1 MRSRIFVG
9 IILFVFGILIIGL
22 YYTQVVKHSV
32 YKELSENNR
41 VRVLRLASPR
51 GRIFDRKG
59 RLLVNNRISFDIEVI
74 YQEVKAKKKVA
85 RILAGLLDIDKNKL
99 LKRIE
104 KAKDRPFVPVMVA
117 EDIDKEKAIRVEE
130 TKLDLPGIVVTTR
143 PLRNYIYK
151 NAFSHVIGYLGKI
164 SEPELR
170 KYKTYGYDMQDYVGK
185 DGVERTFNEY
195 LRGTDGGLQVEVDS
209 RGRQLRNLAVK
220 EPTAGKD
227 LYLTLDLELQKFCEE
242 ILSKKRGAIV
252 AMDPQTGAV
261 LALVSGPNFDP
272 NIFVSANNDKEKTL
286 LLNNKGTFPMMNRAT
301 GGAHPPGSV
310 FKIVVAIAALETD
323 KFNDKKTFVCNGS
336 YRVGNR
342 TFHCWREKGHGTLNI
357 IEGIK
362 NSCNVFFYQL
372 GLLLGVDTISKYAS
386 KLGLGEATGIE
397 LPGELKG
404 IVPTVH
410 WKRRKLKEPWFK
422 GETANYS
429 IGQGYLL
436 VTPLQIARSV
446 SVVANGGRLVKPFIV
461 EKIEDIKL
469 EHENSKEL
477 GLSKNTMRVVKEGL
491 RQVVNEPRGTG
502 LYARSKDVVI
512 SGKTGTAQNPRGA
525 SHAWFVGFAEFN
537 DPKLCVVVFI
547 EHGGKGGLNPARFT
561 KQIMEEAKKLELI

>member
-1 MRSRIFVG
+1 MRSRIFTG
-9 IILFVFGILIIGL
+9 IILCIFGMLIIGL
-22 YYTQVVKHSV
+22 YYTQLVRHSV

-41 VRVLRLASPR
+41 VRVLPLVSPR

-74 YQEVKAKKKVA
+74 YKEIKAKEKVA
-85 RILAGLLDIDKNKL
+85 AVLGEVLGVDKNIL

-104 KAKDRPFVPVMVA
+104 KAKARPFVPVKIA

-130 TKLDLPGIVVTTR
+130 TKMDLPGIVVTTR

-151 NAFSHVIGYLGKI
+151 NAFSHVIGYIGKI

-185 DGVERTFNEY
+185 DGIERTFNEY
-195 LRGTDGGLQVEVDS
+195 LRGADGGLQVEVDS

-227 LYLTLDLELQKFCEE
+227 LHLTLDAELQKFCEE
-242 ILSKKRGAIV
+242 IFAEKKGAIV

-261 LALVSGPNFDP
+261 LALVSHPNFDP
-272 NIFVSANNDKEKTL
+272 NIFVSANNDKEKRL
-286 LLNNKGTFPMMNRAT
+286 LLNNKNTFPMMNRAIS
-301 GGAHPPGSV
+301 GAHPPGSL
-310 FKIVVAIAALETD
+310 FKIIVATAALEAR
-323 KFNDKKTFVCNGS
+323 KFNDKKIFVCNGS
-336 YRVGNR
+336 HRVGNR
-342 TFHCWREKGHGTLNI
+342 TFHCWREKGHGTPNI
-357 IEGIK
+357 TEGIK
-362 NSCNVFFYQL
+362 GSCNVFFYQL
-372 GLLLGVDTISKYAS
+372 GLLIGVDTISKYAF
-386 KLGLGEATGIE
+386 KLGLGEFTGIE
-397 LPGELKG
+397 LSGELKG
-404 IVPTVH
+404 IVPTLQ
-410 WKRRKLKEPWFK
+410 WKRRKLKSPWFK

-446 SVVANGGRLVKPFIV
+446 SAIANGGRLVKPFIV
-461 EKIEDIKL
+461 DKIEDINL
-469 EHENSKEL
+469 ERENSKKL
-477 GLSKNTMRVVKEGL
+477 GLSKNTISIVKEAL

-502 LYARSKDVVI
+502 LYARSKSVVI
-512 SGKTGTAQNPRGA
+512 SGKTGTAQNPRGI
-525 SHAWFVGFAEFN
+525 SHAWFVGFAEFQN
-537 DPKLCVVVFI
+537 PRLCVVVFI

-561 KQIMEEAKKLELI
+561 KQIAEEAKKLELL